1 LDVPIGISE
10 DNPTYLKEL
19 SLINDN
25 LYTILLRFIIKSFT
39 FEFYPLKK
47 YFSCH
52 HIKNTCKFPFFS

>member
-39 FEFYPLKK
+39 FEFY
-47 YFSCH
+47 
-52 HIKNTCKFPFFS
+52 T